1 MKKYYYVCPRCGR
14 TWVRYIPRSKMK
26 CKFCEETWHTKNR
39 KGTRSRFSFT
49 ATFLWLFWIA
59 LIIWGAVKVLGLDVT
74 PLFDAKPS
82 NSDIIRLDEPIED
95 AAPSAEAEAAAEAAA
110 EAVESLTESE
120 KEAVSG
126 QE

>member
-49 ATFLWLFWIA
+49 ATFLWIFWIV
-59 LIIWGAVKVLGLDVT
+59 LIIWGAVKVLGLDVK

-82 NSDIIRLDEPIED
+82 NSYIRLDDPVEEK
-95 AAPSAEAEAAAEAAA
+95 APSAEAEAAA

-120 KEAVSG
+120 KEAVSA